1 MNRTGPAGTPNARAA
16 RALLIGLGLSL
27 LLATAASHADGTVYK
42 WTDAQGRVHY
52 SDRPPAD
59 GAAQAIAVNTGYSR
73 TTTPRATEA
82 SPAKTAVPKPA
93 DTNSPASAAEK
104 KVAADLAVAHEGD
117 CKRAKAT
124 YETYIRVRHLYKAGD
139 EANPGDRQF
148 LSDAEL
154 EQARVDAR
162 REMDEACGSSGQ

>member
-1 MNRTGPAGTPNARAA
+1 MTISGPTQIPNARAP
-16 RALLIGLGLSL
+16 RALLLGLGLSL
-27 LLATAASHADGTVYK
+27 VLAAATGHADGTVYK
-42 WTDAQGRVHY
+42 WTDAQGHVHY

-59 GAAQAIAVNTGYSR
+59 GAAQAVAVNTGY
-73 TTTPRATEA
+73 THTGQKAQDA
-82 SPAKTAVPKPA
+82 SPAKAAPRPA
-93 DTNSPASAAEK
+93 DNPPATASNAEK

-124 YETYIRVRHLYKAGD
+124 YETYIRVRHLYKAGGD
-139 EANPGDRQF
+139 DANPGEKQF

-162 REMDEACGSSGQ
+162 REMDEACGTGGQ

>member
-1 MNRTGPAGTPNARAA
+1 MNSSGPAWIANARAP
-16 RALLIGLGLSL
+16 RAVLIGLGLSL
-27 LLATAASHADGTVYK
+27 LLATAAGYADGTVYK
-42 WTDAQGRVHY
+42 WTDSQGRVHY

-59 GAAQAIAVNTGYSR
+59 GEAKAIAVNTGYSH
-73 TTTPRATEA
+73 TTPKAA
-82 SPAKTAVPKPA
+82 DSSPARTPTRPA
-93 DTNSPASAAEK
+93 DANTTAPASSVEK

-162 REMDEACGSSGQ
+162 REMDEACGSGQ